1 MEIVQTLS
9 STVFSTGIVL
19 GCLGII
25 LFPSIV
31 YAAFLLGAVF
41 FSLAGIYV
49 LLHADFVAAA
59 QVLVYVGAINVL
71 ILFAIMLVNPQQAPA
86 RALEAPPILPGIVCV
101 AFFTLLMQMIQTTP
115 WLTPPWTPEPNS
127 LLIVGGHLFSDC
139 LLAFEILSLILLIAL
154 VGAIVLAR
162 RDPTDLSS

>member
-1 MEIVQTLS
+1 MEIVQNFS
-9 STVFSTGIVL
+9 SAALTTGILL
-19 GCLGII
+19 GCLGVIF
-25 LFPSIV
+25 LPSIV

-41 FSLAGIYV
+41 FCLAGIYV

-71 ILFAIMLVNPQQAPA
+71 ILFAIMLVNPQDAPP
-86 RALEAPPILPGIVCV
+86 RALDSPPLIPGIACIG
-101 AFFTLLMQMIQTTP
+101 LLGVLVQMISTTS

-127 LLIVGGHLFSDC
+127 LPVLGGHLFSDC
-139 LLAFEILSLILLIAL
+139 LLAFEVMSLVLLVAL

-162 RDPTDLSS
+162 REPVERSS